1 MLKSAMLWPEK
12 YKNLYGIIK
21 WVVFIGFIM
30 VFSLLYCP
38 YSIMGKYNNFGDGD
52 SAFSLW
58 SFNWEL
64 SRLASLDFLNL
75 YNGNIFYPLKNVIL
89 FSESSL
95 SNIIASLPVYLITLN
110 PYTAYIVNLFVSFP
124 LTALGMFLLARELKF
139 SRNAAAVAA
148 FIFAFSEFRFTF
160 SGANFQQIP
169 MQWMPLTLVFVH
181 RYFSTHKTSNLII
194 AAVFF
199 SLVSASTGYY
209 FMSFSILCAIV
220 FIFHI
225 LKSGDCRRKAF
236 YKAAVPAVMI
246 VIATAASIY
255 FPYLQVHRNFKFTR
269 SFSEQIG
276 YGASLENYLSSANS
290 YVLHNITNGFSRIEG
305 NLSVRYTAL
314 LLVFTALFYYWKKGT
329 ARERPQGASLFAGRA
344 NIALALLACLAI
356 VLSFF
361 VKENRYGIPVSSL
374 PHMMSLRNLI
384 DNIPLLV
391 PAFIFTPLII
401 ALTVRMIFSKTVN
414 GIVKQ
419 ETMFLYLLISF
430 TIFAM
435 SLGPFIKIGEKIIG
449 FNPIGLFLYG
459 VFPGYDGMRAVSRA
473 GGVVTLGVSI
483 LAAEGVRII
492 EEKIPRALY
501 RDLIFWGIVVILAIE
516 SYPVRGHLNLFE
528 DKTVQPPAKY
538 LWLKEQRDNAPVL
551 EWPLHI
557 PFDGEGKYVEGSMI
571 HGKPIV
577 NGLSSYQWE
586 GHVRLTTLAGSL
598 DDDMALKAIYA
609 FGVKYL
615 IINAENGAFP
625 LWAKH
630 EIGQFTLAKEF
641 PDALIYVNQDAKTQF
656 PDDDFLKHFSSFS
669 CEESGK
675 DSYIFSIEFH
685 SKDKYYVSRDKIVV
699 EVFWNTGKTQH
710 TDKRSINPAL
720 FADHDVVVIKVK
732 KSGENER
739 CSDVHSIFL
748 FKPH

>member
-1 MLKSAMLWPEK
+1 MLWPEK
-12 YKNLYGIIK
+12 YKKLYNVIK
-21 WVVFIGFIM
+21 WTVFTGLILAFT
-30 VFSLLYCP
+30 FLYCP
-38 YSIMGKYNNFGDGD
+38 YSVLGKYNNFGDGD
-52 SAFSLW
+52 SAFSIW

-64 SRLASLDFLNL
+64 SRLASLDFINL

-95 SNIIASLPVYLITLN
+95 SNIIASLPVYLITRN
-110 PYTAYIVNLFVSFP
+110 PYTAYIVNLFISFP

-139 SRNAAAVAA
+139 SRNASAVAA
-148 FIFAFSEFRFTF
+148 FIFAFSEFRFNF
-160 SGANFQQIP
+160 SGANFQQVP

-181 RYFSTHKTSNLII
+181 RYFNTHKASHLII

-199 SLVSASTGYY
+199 SLVSASSGYY

-220 FIFHI
+220 VLFHV
-225 LKSGDCRRKAF
+225 LKDGYWRWKSF
-236 YKAAVPAVMI
+236 YKAAVPALLI
-246 VIATAASIY
+246 IIATAALIY

-269 SFSEQIG
+269 PFSEQIG
-276 YGASLENYLSSANS
+276 YGASLENYLSSQGS
-290 YVLHNITNGFSRIEG
+290 YVLHNITSSFSRIEG

-314 LLVFTALFYYWKKGT
+314 LLVFTALFYYWKKG
-329 ARERPQGASLFAGRA
+329 ASLFAGKA
-344 NIALALLACLAI
+344 NIALALSACFAI
-356 VLSFF
+356 VLSLFL
-361 VKENRYGIPVSSL
+361 KENRYGVPVSTL
-374 PHMMSLRNLI
+374 PYMKSLRDLP

-391 PAFIFTPLII
+391 PAFIYTPLMI

-414 GIVKQ
+414 GIAENK
-419 ETMFLYLLISF
+419 TMFLYLLISV
-430 TIFAM
+430 TACAM
-435 SLGPFIKIGEKIIG
+435 SLGPFIKIKEHIIG

-459 VFPGYDGMRAVSRA
+459 AFPGYNGLRAVSRA
-473 GGVVTLGVSI
+473 GGLVTLGISI
-483 LAAEGVRII
+483 AAAGGVRII
-492 EEKIPRALY
+492 EEKMPRALY
-501 RDLIFWGIVVILAIE
+501 KDLIFWLLVVILAIE
-516 SYPVRGHLNLFE
+516 SYPVRGHLNLLE
-528 DKTVQPPAKY
+528 DKTIQPPVKY
-538 LWLKEQRDNAPVL
+538 LWLKAQRENAPVL

-577 NGLSSYQWE
+577 NGYSSYQWE
-586 GHVRLTTLAGSL
+586 GHVRMTTLAGSL

-641 PDALIYVNQDAKTQF
+641 PDAMIYVNQYAGTQF

-685 SKDKYYVSRDKIVV
+685 SKDKYYVSRDKIIV
-699 EVFWNTGKTQH
+699 EVYWNTGKAQH
-710 TDKRSINPAL
+710 MDERSINPAL
-720 FADHDVVVIKVK
+720 FADKDVVVIKVK
-732 KSGENER
+732 KDGENER
-739 CSDVHSIFL
+739 CSDVRSIFL
-748 FKPH
+748 YKPH